1 MTTLQPLTH
10 HEILGLIEPF
20 TRHGRHVDLAA
31 TNRIERRLVFKPI
44 VHAGGM
50 PACDG
55 AREILQL
62 ENPRPGLYRL
72 IRTLTLREGVTSKLT
87 TDGHNPGDLLARIE
101 TVPPQRQFQF
111 VADIPVALSYRLE
124 PTAGKPADGTP
135 PMRMALTSAEAR
147 LDGLTLA
154 LKADTGSG
162 YPAEI
167 VLLPQPDRPP
177 LDLPDDLLATLGWD
191 WKVLSRRGMG
201 WTGALRAPRREPAR
215 SRHIESAMGRAVTH
229 LARTLAEPPRRF
241 HDRLVRA
248 RWTVV
253 FRRMI
258 PLLAS
263 VVLIAIAAAL
273 AFADIPQD
281 SMIVMMSLN
290 LPPLMLVSLFCM
302 REMPR
307 FEIPPPPRP
316 SKAPSWFP
324 LPEGRENSVQPVEL
338 K

>member
-1 MTTLQPLTH
+1 
-10 HEILGLIEPF
+10 
-20 TRHGRHVDLAA
+20 LA
-31 TNRIERRLVFKPI
+31 E
-44 VHAGGM
+44 
-50 PACDG
+50 
-55 AREILQL
+55 
-62 ENPRPGLYRL
+62 
-72 IRTLTLREGVTSKLT
+72 
-87 TDGHNPGDLLARIE
+87 LLARIE
-101 TVPPQRQFQF
+101 TVAPQRQFHS
-111 VADIPVALSYRLE
+111 VADVPIALSYRLE
-124 PTAGKPADGTP
+124 PTAGAPTDGTHST
-135 PMRMALTSAEAR
+135 PMVLTSAEAR

-154 LKADTGSG
+154 VKADTGRG

-167 VLLPQPDRPP
+167 FLSPQPNRP

-191 WKVLSRRGMG
+191 WKVLSRRGTG
-201 WTGALRAPRREPAR
+201 WTGALRAPSREPAR
-215 SRHIESAMGRAVTH
+215 SRRIEVALGRAVAH

-248 RWTVV
+248 RWGVV

-263 VVLIAIAAAL
+263 FVLIGIAVAL

-302 REMPR
+302 RELPR
-307 FEIPPPPRP
+307 FEIPPRPRP
-316 SKAPSWFP
+316 SNAPSWSP
-324 LPEGRENSVQPVEL
+324 PGDARERSGQPVEV